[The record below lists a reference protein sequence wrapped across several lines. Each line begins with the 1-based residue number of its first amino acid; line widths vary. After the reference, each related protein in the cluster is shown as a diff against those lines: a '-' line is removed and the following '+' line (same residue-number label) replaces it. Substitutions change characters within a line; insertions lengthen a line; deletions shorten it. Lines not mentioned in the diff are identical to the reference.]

1 MAGNNKKENTRIR
14 IIQAAKKLF
23 AEQGYQK
30 ATIADI
36 AKRAGLS
43 EPTIYEYFQ
52 GKEELLL
59 TIPDLWAKKHITEL
73 EEQLFGI
80 KGAFNKLRKFI
91 WWHLRCMEKDPLEAK
106 IVFHYLKVNENFIE
120 SGVYVQAVS
129 LYASLLTIFEEG
141 VESGEMKPDLTPY
154 VARSIVIGTLDHIIS
169 RWLLKNKTYSLFN
182 NLEETFEHLV
192 DAFRMRDSNSIKKTI
207 Y

>member
-1 MAGNNKKENTRIR
+1 MPGNDKKEATRIR
-14 IIQAAKKLF
+14 IIEAAKKLF

-36 AKRAGLS
+36 AKKAGLS

-52 GKEELLL
+52 SKEELLL
-59 TIPDLWAKKHITEL
+59 TIPDLWVKKHITEL

-80 KGAFNKLRKFI
+80 RGAFNKLRKFM

-106 IVFHYLKVNENFIE
+106 IVFHYLKTNANFIQTD
-120 SGVYVQAVS
+120 VYVQAVS
-129 LYASLLTIFEEG
+129 LYSCLLKIFEEG

-169 RWLLKNKTYSLFN
+169 RWLLKNRTYSLFN
-182 NLEETFEHLV
+182 NLEETYEHLV
-192 DAFRMRDSNSIKKTI
+192 DAFRTYDSIPAGQR
-207 Y
+207 